1 MRFKI
6 FKFFLPKDCDFYC
19 YLIQQASNLHEAGN
33 EFQNIVAHLSSMSV
47 TETQQAFIRIK
58 EFERKGDEIERQI
71 IKELNHSFITPI
83 DREDIHE
90 MVIVMDRALDSI
102 DGLARRFEIYSL
114 QEVPKDV
121 LKFFKIIE
129 QISSELVKLMQGLQK
144 RDGVLQ
150 IIENMHALENEGD
163 EAYHVSMAD
172 LFKRENDVAAIIKI
186 KEIYEMLE
194 DIIDTIDDIGKTVR
208 GIHVK
213 L

>member
-1 MRFKI
+1 MRLNFLEL
-6 FKFFLPKDCDFYC
+6 FLPKEGKFYT

-33 EFQNIVAHLSSMSV
+33 AFQNIIAHLPSMSV
-47 TETQQAFIRIK
+47 NETKQAFFLIK
-58 EFERKGDEIERQI
+58 KYERKGDEIERQI
-71 IKELNHSFITPI
+71 IKELNRSFITPM

-90 MVIVMDRALDSI
+90 MVIVMDRALDAI

-114 QEVPKDV
+114 HEVPKDV

-144 RDGVLQ
+144 REGVLQ
-150 IIENMHALENEGD
+150 TIENMHALENAGD

-172 LFKRENDVAAIIKI
+172 LFRRQDDVTYIIKF

-194 DIIDTIDDIGKTVR
+194 DIIDTIDYIGKTVR
-208 GIHVK
+208 GILVK